1 MQKYLFVLFFCVVSP
16 FLAFAQFI
24 KEDASAIKWL
34 IEDAPYGFETHRLK
48 ELSRSESEIQFS
60 SALKI
65 DGTKNHMIYV
75 DAGFKAQIGQ
85 CTYKMDIM
93 DGVSKNNS
101 ESILEKYK
109 KSIIEIGENKFYVE
123 PFVDKNN
130 NKEGFNFV
138 DEVTTAMVTLYKQK
152 NKAGTYDLKMDIF
165 YFK

>member
-1 MQKYLFVLFFCVVSP
+1 V
-16 FLAFAQFI
+16 FAQFV

-93 DGVSKNNS
+93 DGVSKKNS

-109 KSIIEIGENKFYVE
+109 KSLVDVGENKYSVE
-123 PFVDKNN
+123 PFIDKEKS
-130 NKEGFNFV
+130 KEGFYIL
-138 DEVTTAMVTLYKQK
+138 DEETTAMVTLYKQK
-152 NKAGTYDLKMDIF
+152 NKADTYDLKMDIF

>member
-1 MQKYLFVLFFCVVSP
+1 MQKYLLILLFCVVSP
-16 FLAFAQFI
+16 FLMYAQFT
-24 KEDASAIKWL
+24 KEDASAVKWL

-48 ELSRSESEIQFS
+48 ELSRSGSEIQFS
-60 SALKI
+60 SILKI
-65 DGTKNHMIYV
+65 DGTKNHIIYV
-75 DAGFKAQIGQ
+75 DAGFKAPKGM

-93 DGVSKNNS
+93 DGVSKKNS
-101 ESILEKYK
+101 ESMLEKYK

-138 DEVTTAMVTLYKQK
+138 DEVTTAMVTLYNQK
-152 NKAGTYDLKMDIF
+152 NKAGTYDLKLDIF